1 MVLLRRQTSR
11 SSLPLQLEKNKEHKK
26 TDNEKMSKR
35 FSVTER
41 FGHFFSSSPSN
52 IAYARYDMLIL
63 SIYMLAYTNLLKFI
77 IIF

>member
-1 MVLLRRQTSR
+1 
-11 SSLPLQLEKNKEHKK
+11 
-26 TDNEKMSKR
+26 MSKR

-63 SIYMLAYTNLLKFI
+63 SIYMLVYTNLLKFI